1 MKRKVR
7 MIVATV
13 CTIAVAGLF
22 LKPEH
27 VNVYAKSYGVE
38 EAVVSETVLGV
49 GDVLLVPTGWETDGM
64 HVYFYD
70 AKGGSLK
77 NENVEK
83 GTNYTIPAYTDTM
96 FGPLPEGS
104 KFSGWKIIG
113 KPANNGNNSW
123 MLELVLSG
131 DELGENTPKPS
142 SMPEATDEPTDT
154 PTPAVTEEPTDTPTP
169 AVTEEPTDTPTPA
182 VTEEPTD
189 TPIPDATEEPT
200 DTPTPAVTEEPTDT
214 PTPAV
219 TEEPTDTPIPDAT
232 EKPAGTPAPV
242 ATNEPAATMRPVV
255 TEKPASTPTPAET
268 TSPIVTEKPVQTT
281 PPVVTEEPAQTI
293 PPAVTEEPAI
303 TPEPT
308 QTPGEDTDHTMI
320 KSVGVY
326 QLQPMI
332 KYSLQGGVTRVEGD
346 ITCYANPIEFTVE
359 AGGLFAFY

>member
-1 MKRKVR
+1 MEDYSMKRKVR

-154 PTPAVTEEPTDTPTP
+154 PTPAVTEEP
-169 AVTEEPTDTPTPA
+169 A
-182 VTEEPTD
+182 D
-189 TPIPDATEEPT
+189 TPIPDATEKPAG
-200 DTPTPAVTEEPTDT
+200 TPSPVM
-214 PTPAV
+214 
-219 TEEPTDTPIPDAT
+219 T

-268 TSPIVTEKPVQTT
+268 TSPVETEKPAQTTPPIVTEKPAQTM
-281 PPVVTEEPAQTI
+281 PPVVTEEPTQT
-293 PPAVTEEPAI
+293 PAATEEPAI

-320 KSVGVY
+320 KNVGVY

-346 ITCYANPIEFTVE
+346 ITRYANPIEFTVE
-359 AGGLFAFY
+359 AGGLFTFY

>member
-169 AVTEEPTDTPTPA
+169 AVTEEPTDTP
-182 VTEEPTD
+182 
-189 TPIPDATEEPT
+189 
-200 DTPTPAVTEEPTDT
+200 
-214 PTPAV
+214 
-219 TEEPTDTPIPDAT
+219 IPDAT

>member
-13 CTIAVAGLF
+13 CTIAIAGLF

-38 EAVVSETVLGV
+38 EVVESETVLSV
-49 GDVLLVPTGWETDGM
+49 GDVLLVPTSWETDGM
-64 HVYFYD
+64 HVYFYN
-70 AKGGSLK
+70 AEGGSLK

-83 GTNYTIPAYTDTM
+83 GKNYTIPAYTATL

-104 KFSGWKIIG
+104 KFSGWKVIG

-123 MLELVLSG
+123 MLELMLSE
-131 DELGENTPKPS
+131 DESGENTPKPS
-142 SMPEATDEPTDT
+142 SMPE
-154 PTPAVTEEPTDTPTP
+154 
-169 AVTEEPTDTPTPA
+169 
-182 VTEEPTD
+182 
-189 TPIPDATEEPT
+189 ATEEPT

-219 TEEPTDTPIPDAT
+219 TEEPTDMPTPAVTEEPTDTPTPVVTEEPTDTPIPEET
-232 EKPAGTPAPV
+232 EKPAGTPSPVVTEEPAGTTAPV

-268 TSPIVTEKPVQTT
+268 TSPVETEKPAQTTPPIVTEKPAQTM
-281 PPVVTEEPAQTI
+281 PPVVTEEPTQT
-293 PPAVTEEPAI
+293 PAATEEPAI

-320 KSVGVY
+320 KNVGVY

-346 ITCYANPIEFTVE
+346 ITRYANPIEFTVE
-359 AGGLFAFY
+359 AGGLFTFY